1 MTLINNRIDAKSYYI
16 YLILFGIHIVTHIFP
31 HCKHKIK
38 IHNILPVNILIV
50 TGQVLHMEN
59 RRYGRASTKYRAKI
73 EKKKTPLEKIL
84 ARQSAV
90 CAVLMTAGIAA
101 SFLGTGKDIHSAVKY
116 TLYNTNSAS
125 EWKKQLKP
133 AADKIKTSALSAAK
147 TWDGAVKTCEKRLG
161 ITKPQTSQPAKA
173 DSKKTAEKDKKTE
186 KSQKSKKAEN
196 TENDVTDANSEKSGA
211 PNSDGIPVFAVPTY
225 GEISSAFGTRV
236 HPISGET
243 LEHTGIDIAAD
254 GGACVVAAAGGTVE
268 KTGEDS
274 ANGKYIIVRHSAN
287 CTTVYAHL
295 SKVCV
300 TEGEAV
306 DSSIKIGEVGSSGIS
321 TGPHLH
327 FEIKINQKSVNPE
340 NYVNISHR
348 TK

>member
-1 MTLINNRIDAKSYYI
+1 
-16 YLILFGIHIVTHIFP
+16 
-31 HCKHKIK
+31 
-38 IHNILPVNILIV
+38 
-50 TGQVLHMEN
+50 MEN

-101 SFLGTGKDIHSAVKY
+101 SFLGTGKDIRSAVKY

-173 DSKKTAEKDKKTE
+173 DSKKDNKRTAEKDKKTE
-186 KSQKSKKAEN
+186 ESEKSKKSEKTEN
-196 TENDVTDANSEKSGA
+196 TQNDVTDANSEKYEA

-254 GGACVVAAAGGTVE
+254 GGACVAAAAGGTVE

-300 TEGEAV
+300 AEGEAV

>member
-1 MTLINNRIDAKSYYI
+1 
-16 YLILFGIHIVTHIFP
+16 
-31 HCKHKIK
+31 
-38 IHNILPVNILIV
+38 
-50 TGQVLHMEN
+50 MEN

-101 SFLGTGKDIHSAVKY
+101 SFLGTGKDIRSAVKY

-133 AADKIKTSALSAAK
+133 AADKIKTSALSAAE
-147 TWDGAVKTCEKRLG
+147 TWDGAIKTCEKRLG

-196 TENDVTDANSEKSGA
+196 TENDVT
-211 PNSDGIPVFAVPTY
+211 
-225 GEISSAFGTRV
+225 GTRV

>member
-1 MTLINNRIDAKSYYI
+1 M
-16 YLILFGIHIVTHIFP
+16 
-31 HCKHKIK
+31 
-38 IHNILPVNILIV
+38 
-50 TGQVLHMEN
+50 
-59 RRYGRASTKYRAKI
+59 
-73 EKKKTPLEKIL
+73 
-84 ARQSAV
+84 
-90 CAVLMTAGIAA
+90 
-101 SFLGTGKDIHSAVKY
+101 
-116 TLYNTNSAS
+116 
-125 EWKKQLKP
+125 
-133 AADKIKTSALSAAK
+133 
-147 TWDGAVKTCEKRLG
+147 
-161 ITKPQTSQPAKA
+161 
-173 DSKKTAEKDKKTE
+173 
-186 KSQKSKKAEN
+186 
-196 TENDVTDANSEKSGA
+196 
-211 PNSDGIPVFAVPTY
+211 FAVPTY
-225 GEISSAFGTRV
+225 GEISSVFGTRV

-254 GGACVVAAAGGTVE
+254 GGACVAAAAGGTVE

-300 TEGEAV
+300 AEGEAV